1 LIERV
6 TGEARNL
13 IGMLNGAAGFTD
25 SRENSL
31 SNVLETCERLKPT
44 ANAALLLPAAPGQ
57 LRYGSVMD
65 AIQFCATRARQVNR
79 EILEL
84 SAFVPSDVIR
94 RVVEIENYSH
104 FYTFDQIYPVFQRGD
119 LKIANI
125 KFLGRGIFDYL
136 LLADRVDDYRRKFL
150 PPTTARPSGLVAG
163 TELESDAVPLKRSIN
178 TATVQFLRP
187 SRVPPAALTRAR
199 AATTAG
205 SSGVVSLGGDGR
217 AFDVAAAYAACDRR
231 DAPARVI
238 RL

>member
-1 LIERV
+1 
-6 TGEARNL
+6 
-13 IGMLNGAAGFTD
+13 
-25 SRENSL
+25 
-31 SNVLETCERLKPT
+31 
-44 ANAALLLPAAPGQ
+44 
-57 LRYGSVMD
+57 MD

-163 TELESDAVPLKRSIN
+163 TQLESDAVPLKRSIN
-178 TATVQFLRP
+178 TDADGGGA
-187 SRVPPAALTRAR
+187 SAALST
-199 AATTAG
+199 G
-205 SSGVVSLGGDGR
+205 
-217 AFDVAAAYAACDRR
+217 
-231 DAPARVI
+231 
-238 RL
+238 